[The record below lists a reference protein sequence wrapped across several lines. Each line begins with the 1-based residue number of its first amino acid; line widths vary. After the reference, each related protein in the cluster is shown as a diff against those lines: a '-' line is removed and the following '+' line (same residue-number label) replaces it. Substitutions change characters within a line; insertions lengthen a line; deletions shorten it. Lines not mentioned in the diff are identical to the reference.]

1 MWAVYKREMQAFFLS
16 PLGYVFMGFFL
27 LISGYFFTV
36 NNIFTMN
43 ANFNTVLG
51 NIIFLFMMLVPVLTM
66 RLLSEEKKTKTDQLL
81 LTSPVPLLSIVMG
94 KYMAAVSV
102 FLLTLLVTSIY
113 PIILFIYGSPALA
126 EILGGYLGFFLM
138 GCTFIAIGLF
148 VSSLTENQLTAYI
161 ATFAVLLLMWL
172 IDWITPNLN
181 NMTIVRILEWLS
193 VLKRFNNFGMGILGL
208 SPVVYY
214 ISFSA
219 VFVFLAM
226 RVIEKRRWSKG

>member
-1 MWAVYKREMQAFFLS
+1 MWAVFKREAESFFLS
-16 PLGYVFMGFFL
+16 PVGYVFMGFFL

-36 NNIFTMN
+36 SNIFTMN

-66 RLLSEEKKTKTDQLL
+66 RLLSEERKTKTDQLL
-81 LTSPVPLLSIVMG
+81 LTSPVPLLSIVLG
-94 KYMAAVSV
+94 KYMAAVFV
-102 FLLTLLVTSIY
+102 FLITLLITSIY
-113 PIILFIYGSPALA
+113 PIILFIYGSPALG

-161 ATFAVLLLMWL
+161 ATFAVLLLLWL
-172 IDWITPNLN
+172 MDWITPNLN
-181 NMTIVRILEWLS
+181 NMIIVQILEWLS
-193 VLKRFNNFGMGILGL
+193 ILKRFNDFGMGILSL
-208 SPVVYY
+208 SPIVYY

-219 VFVFLAM
+219 VFVFLTM
-226 RVIEKRRWSKG
+226 RVMEKRRWSKG